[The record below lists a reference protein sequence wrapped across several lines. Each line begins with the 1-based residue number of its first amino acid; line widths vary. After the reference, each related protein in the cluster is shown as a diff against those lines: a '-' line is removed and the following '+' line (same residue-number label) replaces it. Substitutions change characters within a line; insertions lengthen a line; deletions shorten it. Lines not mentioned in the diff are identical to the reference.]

1 MEELIEQY
9 NNQMFKVTLAER
21 EYIAIF
27 RRIDN
32 CLGFEIETD
41 NSVELRKL
49 WRNGIFKVINGTYN
63 EKAIVL
69 INSYTRNTSENK
81 ITLKIDIMI
90 DGFSIGKNINNK
102 KIKGFSCSYHGIN
115 EFDLA
120 KYYDFSVKESSIK
133 AKCESDKFSCLE
145 GNLFFHK
152 TNHMSLGWNT
162 FSCNK
167 VNKFEFLYDRK
178 VSVHTA
184 IKDIWHIRNLL
195 SIFSK
200 KNIAVKEIQ
209 LYGTNNAK
217 AILFLNHVKT
227 PNYKFENEFI
237 EHEENSFL
245 ITYNDIKDTFGNIL
259 ENSKKCF
266 KKITPVLSMYL
277 DSIEK
282 EMPVLNKFLAFNQML
297 ECFSREYDEVNA
309 KLLMITQEP
318 SKSKKDTEL
327 KYRINSLIK
336 KINFIYKF
344 RSTKMFKLA
353 EKIAKGRNYYIHHN
367 KSKKSDELTHNKLFD
382 YSYFLEDILL
392 ANIYLEIGINKSVIK
407 KAFTNPFYY
416 DIKSL

>member
-32 CLGFEIETD
+32 CLGFEIEID

-63 EKAIVL
+63 EKTIVF
-69 INSYTRNTSENK
+69 INSYTRKTSENK

-102 KIKGFSCSYHGIN
+102 KIKGFLCSYHGIN
-115 EFDLA
+115 EFDLS
-120 KYYDFSVKESSIK
+120 KYYDFSVKKSSIK
-133 AKCESDKFSCLE
+133 AKCERDKFSCLE

-152 TNHMSLGWNT
+152 TNYMSLGWNT

-178 VSVHTA
+178 VSVYTA
-184 IKDIWHIRNLL
+184 IKDIWHIRNLF

-200 KNIAVKEIQ
+200 KNIVVKEIQ
-209 LYGTNNAK
+209 LYGTNNTK
-217 AILFLNHVKT
+217 AILFMNYVKT

-266 KKITPVLSMYL
+266 EKITPVLSMYL

-309 KLLMITQEP
+309 KLLMITKEP

-336 KINFIYKF
+336 RINFIYKF

-367 KSKKSDELTHNKLFD
+367 KSKKSDELINNKLFD

>member
-102 KIKGFSCSYHGIN
+102 KIKGLSTFSSIFFSAKIKGFSCSYHGIN

-245 ITYNDIKDTFGNIL
+245 ITYNDIRLCAG
-259 ENSKKCF
+259 
-266 KKITPVLSMYL
+266 
-277 DSIEK
+277 
-282 EMPVLNKFLAFNQML
+282 FLW
-297 ECFSREYDEVNA
+297 C
-309 KLLMITQEP
+309 I
-318 SKSKKDTEL
+318 
-327 KYRINSLIK
+327 
-336 KINFIYKF
+336 
-344 RSTKMFKLA
+344 
-353 EKIAKGRNYYIHHN
+353 
-367 KSKKSDELTHNKLFD
+367 
-382 YSYFLEDILL
+382 
-392 ANIYLEIGINKSVIK
+392 
-407 KAFTNPFYY
+407 
-416 DIKSL
+416 